1 MIKTAFI
8 LAAGYGKRLH
18 PMTLS
23 TPKALVPILH
33 RPLLDWIL
41 TRLDDQGIERFYIN
55 SHHLSDMLQTYIQ
68 SSRFADRC
76 TIVHEPNILETGGGI
91 KNMVQQANIDESV
104 LVHNCDIFS
113 TVNLREVYEH
123 HRKQNNQATLVVMRR
138 QSSRYLIFDSDLY
151 LCGRGLPGTE
161 SKSEWVRDCPYPQYL
176 AFNGIQ
182 IIEPLLFKTYPKEKF
197 SSIELFLAAAN
208 KDQPV
213 RGYLMKEGYY
223 KDAGKPETLKKIK
236 EDIRKGLYK

>member
-8 LAAGYGKRLH
+8 LAAGFGKRLH
-18 PMTLS
+18 PLTRS

-41 TRLDDQGIERFYIN
+41 TRLDEQGIERFYIN
-55 SHHLSDMLQTYIQ
+55 SHHLSEILDTYIQ

-76 TIVHEPNILETGGGI
+76 TIVHEPEILETGGGI
-91 KNMVQQANIDESV
+91 KNLIKQASIDESV

-113 TVNLREVYEH
+113 TVNLCEVFEQH
-123 HRKQNNQATLVVMRR
+123 QKQNNQATLVVMRR
-138 QSSRYLIFDSDLY
+138 QSGRYLIFDSDLY
-151 LCGRGLPGTE
+151 LCGRGLPNTE
-161 SKSEWVRDCPYPQYL
+161 AKNAWVRNCLQPQYL

-182 IIEPLLFKTYPKEKF
+182 IIEPLLFRTFPEEKF
-197 SSIELFLAAAN
+197 SSIDLFLAAAGN
-208 KDQPV
+208 DQPI

-223 KDAGKPETLKKIK
+223 KDVGKPETLKSIE
-236 EDIRKGLYK
+236 EDIRKGLY

>member
-8 LAAGYGKRLH
+8 LAAGYGKRLR
-18 PMTLS
+18 PLTLS

-41 TRLDDQGIERFYIN
+41 ARLEGQGIERFFIN
-55 SHHLSDMLQTYIQ
+55 SHHLSDALQTFIQ

-76 TIVHEPNILETGGGI
+76 TVIHEPEILDTGGGI
-91 KNMVQQANIDESV
+91 KNMVKQAETDESV

-113 TVNLREVYEH
+113 TVNLREVFDQH
-123 HRKQNNQATLVVMRR
+123 QKQNNQATLVVMKR

-151 LCGRGLPGTE
+151 LCGRGLPATE
-161 SKSEWVRDCPYPQYL
+161 SKNVWVRDCPHPRYL

-182 IIEPLLFKTYPKEKF
+182 IIEPLLFRTYPKEKF
-197 SSIELFLAAAN
+197 SSIDLFLAAAGKN
-208 KDQPV
+208 QPI

-223 KDAGKPETLKKIK
+223 KDVGKPETLRMIE
-236 EDIRKGLYK
+236 EDISKGLYK